1 MFGRITARIPL
12 TFLVSSELSQS
23 ASEDVCLKVSQ
34 DLFSEAPFLS
44 FFTVNIKFVGLR
56 VLHLQLGVNGECSA
70 PGATCCFAATSWA
83 KKHSEG

>member
-12 TFLVSSELSQS
+12 AFLVSSELSQS
-23 ASEDVCLKVSQ
+23 ASEDVCLNVLQ

-44 FFTVNIKFVGLR
+44 FFPVNIKFVGLR
-56 VLHLQLGVNGECSA
+56 VLHLQLGVNGECS
-70 PGATCCFAATSWA
+70 PPSATSCFAVTSWA